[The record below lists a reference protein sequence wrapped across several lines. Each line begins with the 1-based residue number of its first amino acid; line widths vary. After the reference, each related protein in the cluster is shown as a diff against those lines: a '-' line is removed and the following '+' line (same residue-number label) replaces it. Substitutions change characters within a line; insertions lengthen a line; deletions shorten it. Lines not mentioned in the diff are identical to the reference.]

1 MAVLQMVL
9 LLCAGSSLA
18 QDYCSPNVNI
28 YAELEKLKDMDKR
41 TQKIEETLAKVLR
54 ENEGKVEQWLHF
66 LNIIVEK
73 LQFMNYFK
81 ESATYTSV

>member
-1 MAVLQMVL
+1 MVVLQMVL
-9 LLCAGSSLA
+9 LLCAGISLA

-54 ENEGKVEQWLHF
+54 ENEGKVEQWLHC
-66 LNIIVEK
+66 LNIMWK
-73 LQFMNYFK
+73 NYNLWTILK
-81 ESATYTSV
+81 KVQLTHRC